1 MKTRKITESQLREMI
16 KESLEESIVEIGE
29 DDERSKLSRLGSR
42 RTPEQNR
49 KYKQLLESKL
59 RRLHEDLGQQQ
70 VLPGFG
76 SATAEEGAKLKG
88 EKQKIEVDDII
99 KLLKVRLTKLYAL
112 EDKLEAGQ
120 TFAVK
125 MSSPL
130 GKKAGNVLA
139 KSTMLQALIDKAE
152 NAQEV
157 VDMVMSLLEDV
168 INSQNESEQA
178 KP

>member
-29 DDERSKLSRLGSR
+29 DDERSKLSRLGSK

-70 VLPGFG
+70 VPG
-76 SATAEEGAKLKG
+76 SATAEEGAMLKG
-88 EKQKIEVDDII
+88 EKRIVEVDDILQ
-99 KLLKVRLTKLYAL
+99 KFRARLGQLTKL
-112 EDKLEAGQ
+112 EAEI
-120 TFAVK
+120 
-125 MSSPL
+125 
-130 GKKAGNVLA
+130 KAGNEDSKA
-139 KSTMLQALIDKAE
+139 KLTTPDGKKFANLLGANSKLQDLFGKLDNPSEI
-152 NAQEV
+152 
-157 VDMVMSLLEDV
+157 VDVIMAILEDV
-168 INSQNESEQA
+168 IKIQHESEQA

>member
-76 SATAEEGAKLKG
+76 SATAEEGKMLQGGGAKEPKLGTALAKKFG
-88 EKQKIEVDDII
+88 RALETNSKLQAMLDGAKNPKEIVEMIIVLLQDVLEDQQNAPEAEKIEMKDVVTLFRARLPQ
-99 KLLKVRLTKLYAL
+99 LLQL
-112 EDKLEAGQ
+112 E
-120 TFAVK
+120 
-125 MSSPL
+125 
-130 GKKAGNVLA
+130 
-139 KSTMLQALIDKAE
+139 KSLK
-152 NAQEV
+152 
-157 VDMVMSLLEDV
+157 
-168 INSQNESEQA
+168 SQ
-178 KP
+178 